1 MTLFF
6 FSCKHS
12 ICYLNTTCLFFIF
25 VIAAANKAEDGSKR
39 SVSKNDV
46 KTFAQ
51 TEQLD
56 CIEVSAKENKNVNI
70 VRN

>member
-1 MTLFF
+1 MDV
-6 FSCKHS
+6 
-12 ICYLNTTCLFFIF
+12 YLFFIF

-39 SVSKNDV
+39 SVTVTDV
-46 KTFAQ
+46 QTFVQ
-51 TEQLD
+51 TENLD